1 MLGAV
6 TACLRLAQMV
16 RGWCYRTLG
25 LGRALRG
32 RWVKCLLGSAQQGS
46 CMEWYHGWEVRP
58 RFQSCCVTSLSQD
71 LTQVL
76 WQFWL
81 QFPKIMSKEI
91 KWPVGWCPLL

>member
-32 RWVKCLLGSAQQGS
+32 RWVKCSLGLL
-46 CMEWYHGWEVRP
+46 
-58 RFQSCCVTSLSQD
+58 
-71 LTQVL
+71 
-76 WQFWL
+76 
-81 QFPKIMSKEI
+81 SKGAVWSGTMAG
-91 KWPVGWCPLL
+91 K